1 MGGLPIHEAVAAVNA
16 SAETLRLAAEK
27 TPDKRNSFAERM
39 AKLAK
44 VKARWPRFHVVAQ
57 SESAPSFGE
66 KIKQAAQ
73 RKAGATTT
81 RKQHAEQSAKERSRY
96 QPAQSRPRTKSDWEP
111 RHTHSGRSVWG

>member
-1 MGGLPIHEAVAAVNA
+1 MGLPIDEAVAAVHA

-27 TPDKRNSFAERM
+27 TPDRRNSFAERM

-44 VKARWPRFHVVAQ
+44 VKARWPRLHVVAQ

-66 KIKQAAQ
+66 KIKQAAE

-81 RKQHAEQSAKERSRY
+81 KKQHAEQAAKERNRY
-96 QPAQSRPRTKSDWEP
+96 QPAQPRPRTASD
-111 RHTHSGRSVWG
+111 